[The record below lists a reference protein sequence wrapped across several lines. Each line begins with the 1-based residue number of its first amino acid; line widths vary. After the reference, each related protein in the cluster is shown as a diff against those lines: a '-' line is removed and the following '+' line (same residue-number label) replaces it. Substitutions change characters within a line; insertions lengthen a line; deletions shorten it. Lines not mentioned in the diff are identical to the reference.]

1 MTYKDIRV
9 KSLSFGLWFEQL
21 APFSFESKM
30 EISADCLLISTVSLR
45 GPGLLNQ
52 VNYQPVP
59 HEGEEWQKNEAAWP
73 VTLGMDEATAKCGS
87 TGG

>member
-1 MTYKDIRV
+1 
-9 KSLSFGLWFEQL
+9 
-21 APFSFESKM
+21 M

-59 HEGEEWQKNEAAWP
+59 HEGEE
-73 VTLGMDEATAKCGS
+73 
-87 TGG
+87 